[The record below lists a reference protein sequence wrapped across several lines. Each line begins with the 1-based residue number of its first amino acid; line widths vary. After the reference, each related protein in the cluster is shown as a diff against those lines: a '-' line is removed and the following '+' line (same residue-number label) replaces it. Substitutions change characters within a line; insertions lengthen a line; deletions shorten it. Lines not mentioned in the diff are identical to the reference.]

1 VHQIPE
7 GGRTARGKHVANL
20 LPLDSNEYIAAAMTC
35 RDLDQEKFYFF
46 YTKLGVVKRSSIHL
60 YRNIRT
66 VGLIALGMRDDDEL
80 IGVREVETSD
90 EMVLVTVDGYSIRF
104 ACSDVRAMGRT
115 ATGVKGLA
123 LRKGDQVVAGVVVNK
138 DTKQEL
144 LTIAENG
151 YGKRTQ
157 VEHFRAQSRGGKGI
171 INMRIT
177 PKTGKVVGA
186 MMVYPTDELI
196 LLTSGSKIIRIGIS
210 DISLVG
216 RATQGVR
223 LVRLEDEQTVVCFD
237 HVPTEAAEAV
247 GAPRSVLPSP
257 EQDMDDMDD
266 MDDVDGMDDET
277 VDSPE

>member
-1 VHQIPE
+1 VD
-7 GGRTARGKHVANL
+7 A
-20 LPLDSNEYIAAAMTC
+20 
-35 RDLDQEKFYFF
+35 
-46 YTKLGVVKRSSIHL
+46 
-60 YRNIRT
+60 
-66 VGLIALGMRDDDEL
+66 DDE
-80 IGVREVETSD
+80 I
-90 EMVLVTVDGYSIRF
+90 VLVTADGYSIRF
-104 ACSDVRAMGRT
+104 ACSEVRAMGRT

-123 LRKGDQVVAGVVVNK
+123 LRKADQVVAGVVIAR
-138 DTKQEL
+138 DSRQEL

-186 MMVYPTDELI
+186 MMVLPTDELI

-237 HVPTEAAEAV
+237 HVPLEGQENVCIAKPK
-247 GAPRSVLPSP
+247 APAP
-257 EQDMDDMDD
+257 EGGTPGEQ
-266 MDDVDGMDDET
+266 G
-277 VDSPE
+277 

>member
-1 VHQIPE
+1 
-7 GGRTARGKHVANL
+7 VANL
-20 LPLDSNEYIAAAMTC
+20 LPLDSNEYIATAMTC
-35 RDLDQEKFYFF
+35 RDLDQEKYYFF
-46 YTKLGVVKRSSIHL
+46 YTRQGVVKRSAVSL
-60 YRNIRT
+60 YRNVRA

-80 IGVREVETSD
+80 IGVCEVDADD
-90 EMVLVTVDGYSIRF
+90 EIVLVTADGYSIRF
-104 ACSDVRAMGRT
+104 ACSEVRAMGRT

-123 LRKGDQVVAGVVVNK
+123 LRKADQVVAGVVIASESR
-138 DTKQEL
+138 QEL

-186 MMVYPTDELI
+186 MMVHPTDELI

-237 HVPTEAAEAV
+237 HVPLEGQENTS
-247 GAPRSVLPSP
+247 APKAGVPDSG
-257 EQDMDDMDD
+257 DDD
-266 MDDVDGMDDET
+266 
-277 VDSPE
+277 